1 LAILPL
7 GVLAALGIAVL
18 VLLAILGKVP
28 DLDNSSNG
36 SSSLPPPDI
45 PPVEFVYFDAPRAE
59 AYLGQA
65 LGGTENSIER
75 KDKVTRTINATVS
88 AGANAQLGGSEEGQ
102 QDTVT
107 TVTPKAA
114 DRFYTLMRQLRA
126 KNKEIEYDAQ
136 KEECKGGKES
146 EPPWMGDVNEE
157 DPYKTVM
164 QEVRCIRV
172 GNFIRIRRA
181 RLLLPSFVRTLPRVR
196 SVGALPKTSPSPHV
210 PFDSP
215 AQSNQ
220 VYRALHAYARLVGPN
235 PRIPF
240 VAEPYHRSGERVTFF
255 LPSLYRGVT
264 REPSLLGSSMT
275 IVGLVISASSRGSY
289 TDYQTISTFGHTL
302 LEAQKALRADLGICV
317 KTPKTET
324 RQRSGH
330 RVPCTPPG
338 RMLAEMKRSMKVPPP
353 FVVVLPIAI
362 YDDRRA

>member
-1 LAILPL
+1 V
-7 GVLAALGIAVL
+7 VLAGL
-18 VLLAILGKVP
+18 VIFGKVP
-28 DLDNSSNG
+28 DLGSSPNG
-36 SSSLPPPDI
+36 SSSLPTPDI

-65 LGGTENSIER
+65 LGGTESSIER
-75 KDKVTRTINATVS
+75 KDKITRTINATVS

-114 DRFYTLMRQLRA
+114 DRFYTLLRQLR
-126 KNKEIEYDAQ
+126 KNEEIGDDPQ
-136 KEECKGGKES
+136 KKECKWGKKS
-146 EPPWMGDVNEE
+146 APRWMGDVNEE
-157 DPYKTVM
+157 DRPETVM

-196 SVGALPKTSPSPHV
+196 SASALPKTFPSPRV

-215 AQSNQ
+215 AQSSQ
-220 VYRALHAYARLVGPN
+220 VYRALHAYTKLVGPN

-240 VAEPYHRSGERVTFF
+240 VAEPYHRSGDSVTFF

-264 REPSLLGSSMT
+264 RESSLLGSSVT

-302 LEAQKALRADLGICV
+302 LEARKALRADLGICV
-317 KTPKTET
+317 KTPKRGT
-324 RQRSGH
+324 RQRSRRH
-330 RVPCTPPG
+330 VPCTSPE
-338 RMLAEMKRSMKVPPP
+338 RVLAEMKRSMRVPPP